1 MAKKKNPPMSG
12 VPDPGFTWARGSADA
27 LQLAGRRV
35 AVVGGTDGL
44 GRAIA
49 RVLARRGAEVTVVGR
64 TFRDEGVANV
74 SFVRADLSSMKEA
87 RRVARE
93 LPAERFDLV
102 LFTTGILAAPTRE
115 TTREGI
121 ERDMAVSYLSRLA
134 MLRELAPR
142 LGSVRAE
149 GATKPRVFVM
159 GFPGTGQLGE
169 PVDDLNAE
177 RSYDAMKVHMNT
189 VAGNE
194 MLVLDGARRY
204 PALGVFG
211 LSPGLIRT
219 NIRAN
224 YLGEGSLKH
233 RLTEWMIGLF
243 TTSPEVYAERIAPLL
258 FAPELDGRTGLHF
271 NQKGIAILPT
281 EALTPSHVE
290 RFLAAS
296 DALVEKALAAS
307 A

>member
-1 MAKKKNPPMSG
+1 MARKKNPPMSG

-142 LGSVRAE
+142 LGSARTE

-194 MLVLDGARRY
+194 MLVLDGAWRY

-211 LSPGLIRT
+211 LNPGLIRT

-243 TTSPEVYAERIAPLL
+243 TRPTRSGSRRSSSRPSSTGARACTSTR
-258 FAPELDGRTGLHF
+258 R
-271 NQKGIAILPT
+271 
-281 EALTPSHVE
+281 
-290 RFLAAS
+290 AS
-296 DALVEKALAAS
+296 RS
-307 A
+307 SRPRR